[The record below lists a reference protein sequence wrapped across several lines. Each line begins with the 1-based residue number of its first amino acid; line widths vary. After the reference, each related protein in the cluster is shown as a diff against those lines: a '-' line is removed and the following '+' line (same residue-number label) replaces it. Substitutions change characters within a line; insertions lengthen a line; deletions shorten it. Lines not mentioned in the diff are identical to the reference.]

1 MTSPLSALISAND
14 VDVDDLGEVLTTLK
28 ASSCEPVASLVI
40 DGNFVNYLTSATDS
54 E

>member
-1 MTSPLSALISAND
+1 MTSHLSALISAYD

-28 ASSCEPVASLVI
+28 ASSCEPVACLVV
-40 DGNFVNYLTSATDS
+40 DGNFVNYLTSAT